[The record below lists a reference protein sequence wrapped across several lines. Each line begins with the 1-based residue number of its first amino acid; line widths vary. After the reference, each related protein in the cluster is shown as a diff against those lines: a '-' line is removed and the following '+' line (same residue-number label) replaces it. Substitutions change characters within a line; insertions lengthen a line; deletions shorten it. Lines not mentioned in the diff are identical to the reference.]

1 MAEKDIEF
9 RKVVVVVAYE
19 AEQSESL
26 ADGIPTTEY
35 DTSYAYEYSTIH
47 SI

>member
-1 MAEKDIEF
+1 MAEKEIEF
-9 RKVVVVVAYE
+9 RKVVVVVVVVAYE

-35 DTSYAYEYSTIH
+35 DTSYA
-47 SI
+47 